1 MSISLRRLVA
11 PVIATALA
19 TQLCV
24 PITHAATVRVENG
37 VCTITFNNVEKASG
51 DFGEPAETM
60 ANSPDGISYGLQ
72 VLGETDK
79 ELAKYKR
86 QLDAGKISQKE
97 YDEATGELVKKR
109 DAYISVMPA
118 IRACAEGRNLKEA
131 ESQAQAFLSSPD
143 GKGLTAAGAGI
154 TAAGVIVAVLGAILA
169 AYPFFKNALPA
180 ALQAVLP

>member
-1 MSISLRRLVA
+1 MCIRDS
-11 PVIATALA
+11 
-19 TQLCV
+19 
-24 PITHAATVRVENG
+24 
-37 VCTITFNNVEKASG
+37 
-51 DFGEPAETM
+51 
-60 ANSPDGISYGLQ
+60 
-72 VLGETDK
+72 
-79 ELAKYKR
+79 
-86 QLDAGKISQKE
+86 
-97 YDEATGELVKKR
+97 VKKR